1 MIKNKAETLSQDFR
15 LFCYFA
21 YSATL
26 ITLLITNNARN
37 MSKSTSYSGQQVYSQ
52 VIILLDKAQ
61 IQQTSLE
68 TLGGKR
74 YVSV

>member
-1 MIKNKAETLSQDFR
+1 
-15 LFCYFA
+15 
-21 YSATL
+21 
-26 ITLLITNNARN
+26 
-37 MSKSTSYSGQQVYSQ
+37 MSKSTSYTGQPVYSQ

-61 IQQTSLE
+61 ILRIYLK